1 MNFKN
6 LLSAAGLAWLIAAGS
21 SALKPIQNKHKAEV
35 DRILSVVQPTEEDVI
50 VSQKYYQER
59 KDLESISDIQK
70 TSLIM
75 SHARLSVLT
84 EEVKTNN
91 MTLSDLLTI
100 LTSEDRSVTDE
111 NTKLKISTNF
121 WKDIGALS
129 CQGDQLEITTDARSP
144 NRILRNF
151 SLSQVELK
159 GGELTVSFSW
169 TEFETEAR
177 ADKEQLSASVGTTEV
192 WPATYSISVGLVL
205 AH

>member
-100 LTSEDRSVTDE
+100 LTSEDRIVTDE

-177 ADKEQLSASVGTTEV
+177 ADKEQLSASLGTTEV